1 MTGLHQVSIESA
13 EDLLAALNL
22 GSVIR
27 QTDATAINARSSR
40 SHAVFSLTLTQRKSR
55 AETMMLKDKR
65 MSMPADAF
73 TETVVTESKLHFVDL
88 AGSER
93 LKHTQASGE
102 RAKEG
107 ISINAG
113 LASLGKVISQLSSR
127 NAGTHVSYRDSKLT
141 RLLQDSLGRNAI
153 TYLIA
158 CVTPAEFHLSE
169 TVNTVQYAQRARA
182 IQTRPQIQ
190 QVDDGDKQAV
200 IDRLRAEIQF
210 LRSQMIGAEQGGNV
224 DLSGRKANSTETEA
238 KLQNQLLDLQENYA
252 NLSQRHVRLMSE
264 MTKDHQRTSEDVVL
278 PDGPSSDNAI
288 ERIKRSASFADAVEQ
303 VVLEYEK
310 TIQSLESSLSK
321 TRSTLSTSENT
332 LLEKETRCAYVQTVN
347 QQLQTRIQ
355 KLIDRET
362 NNEQYIHEMES
373 RLDGVAGGEERQTGM
388 LSELRKEISR
398 LRESENTS
406 EDYIA
411 GLEDKL
417 AEAVNNTE
425 LLHREVNRLEDVLE
439 RQQSVGKM
447 DSLLQDLDKGFTKS
461 NGIHPAEHSYESSSR
476 ETHTPPSDE
485 EVLEEA
491 ITTPIPEDDS
501 DDNFKA
507 THSTKQLRNSQKLL
521 MLRTQTQAQSKFL
534 HEKLEVVNQELFD
547 LRVDHEST
555 LSEYDLLS
563 AKYEEVLRTLANFQE
578 ESRHGASSGFH
589 FLAHEEADDG
599 QRDGNQSSSRS
610 LSLELSSLGQ
620 STEATDATELG
631 STVHPAQS
639 QRSLEIASREIGKA
653 GDADQDRLL
662 SRHSAEYS
670 ALQQRY
676 EALHD
681 QHLDTLDLVEELK
694 TEVSKI
700 KHSHKNSS
708 LNNNLIRRKS
718 SQNLLSVDRAHRSL
732 ASLENIAADN
742 FGDNLD
748 IMDNFHLNL
757 NTLTHELHQRTERV
771 QELESDLS
779 NTKKELDTKM
789 TIISGLARER
799 TSKAIATSPMEMSM
813 LSAMQDQINDLERQ
827 LVSSHETSG
836 VREQDLLQEI
846 STLRK
851 HLEGQDAPEQ
861 PLDMPGALPMTPME
875 SPLHSEHQDPTRIV
889 QLEAQIAHW
898 QDKHNVIVESM
909 QESERRLLSTIAEL
923 EHTAASLDSN
933 HKNKAIEVETLM
945 NSTAAAAA
953 AFELEREKHEQTV
966 QYLKKEIQ
974 ARASTIG
981 SQASRLVTIEKDLT
995 RALTEIQQH
1004 NEIGVSTIK
1013 SLDDHREHIQ
1023 SLEGQLAEHQAIIS
1037 THKDELA
1044 TLQNDHE
1051 AQMEA
1056 NRASIL
1062 RGVEGDLS
1070 ARYVEHTNTL
1080 QKNIQNLELVI
1091 QNKDTEIERHRK
1103 KLNDGSSVI
1112 ENLREQNKTHSRKA
1126 SEAFD
1131 EAKETRTRLEIAEE
1145 AKDQAESSLIDAQN
1159 RLQELERAT
1168 QQLNKELETVRGKEE
1183 RASRLVEELEGQLHS
1198 TFEHSRKATSRL
1210 SHLQVIRDQ
1219 ELTDARTTLVKVQDE
1234 SALLRARLEQL
1245 EVSFDHTGLVF
1256 ADCMQVGRGRG
1267 SPIVDSPS
1275 SERANSLNSQ
1285 MRNLAV
1291 SSLPS
1296 PPPTQPLPPIPTSP
1310 RESRQNGA
1318 SSPNGQR
1325 ASQQIPSLQYVEERD
1340 ARLRTME
1347 KHLKAEKQLTQTL
1360 EDALSDLEPQVSK
1373 YKKELEAWKGKAWQ
1387 YENELNTLRRE
1398 RQTNRQSLQQV
1409 EEAKIKQRE
1418 AEIARQHLEERMAAL
1433 NKKKKKGGLNCF

>member
-1 MTGLHQVSIESA
+1 MTGLHQVNIESA

-40 SHAVFSLTLTQRKSR
+40 SHAVFSLTLTQRKSKV
-55 AETMMLKDKR
+55 ETMMLKDKR
-65 MSMPADAF
+65 ISMPADAF
-73 TETVVTESKLHFVDL
+73 TETVATESKLHFVDL

-127 NAGTHVSYRDSKLT
+127 NAGTHISYRDSKLT
-141 RLLQDSLGRNAI
+141 RLLQDSLGGNAI

-190 QVDDGDKQAV
+190 QVEDGDKQAV
-200 IDRLRAEIQF
+200 INRLRAEIQF
-210 LRSQMIGAEQGGNV
+210 LRSQMTGAEQGGNM
-224 DLSGRKANSTETEA
+224 DLSKRKSNSAEMEA
-238 KLQNQLLDLQENYA
+238 RLQNQLFDLQENYA

-264 MTKDHQRTSEDVVL
+264 MTKDHQGTPEDAAL
-278 PDGPSSDNAI
+278 PGANSDNAI

-321 TRSTLSTSENT
+321 TRSTLSASENS
-332 LLEKETRCAYVQTVN
+332 LLEKETRYAYVQTIN
-347 QQLQTRIQ
+347 QQLQSRIQ

-362 NNEQYIHEMES
+362 NNEQYIHEIES
-373 RLDGVAGGEERQTGM
+373 RLDGAAGGEERQTVM
-388 LSELRKEISR
+388 LSELRKEVSR

-447 DSLLQDLDKGFTKS
+447 DTLLQDLDQGFVES
-461 NGIHPAEHSYESSSR
+461 NGIHPAEHSYNSSSQEVR
-476 ETHTPPSDE
+476 TPPSDE
-485 EVLEEA
+485 EMLEEA

-501 DDNFKA
+501 DGNFEA
-507 THSTKQLRNSQKLL
+507 TRSTKQRRNSQKLL
-521 MLRTQTQAQSKFL
+521 ALKTQTQAQSNFL
-534 HEKLEVVNQELFD
+534 QEKLEVVNQELFD

-555 LSEYDLLS
+555 LSNYDLLS
-563 AKYEEVLRTLANFQE
+563 AKYEEALRTLAAFQE
-578 ESRHGASSGFH
+578 ESRHGTSSGFP
-589 FLAHEEADDG
+589 FLAHEGANDG
-599 QRDGNQSSSRS
+599 QRDGKQSSSRS

-620 STEATDATELG
+620 STEATEATEVG

-639 QRSLEIASREIGKA
+639 QRSPEVASREIGKA
-653 GDADQDRLL
+653 GNVDQDRML

-700 KHSHKNSS
+700 KHSHQNSG

-742 FGDNLD
+742 FGDNPD

-813 LSAMQDQINDLERQ
+813 LSAMQDQVNDLERQ
-827 LVSSHETSG
+827 LVSSHETYG
-836 VREQDLLQEI
+836 VREQDLLREI

-851 HLEGQDAPEQ
+851 HLEEQDALEK
-861 PLDMPGALPMTPME
+861 PLDMPGALPITPME
-875 SPLHSEHQDPTRIV
+875 SPMHSGYHDPTRIV
-889 QLEAQIAHW
+889 QLEAQVAHW

-923 EHTAASLDSN
+923 EQTTASLESN
-933 HKNKAIEVETLM
+933 RKNKAMEVATLM

-953 AFELEREKHEQTV
+953 AFELERERHEQIV
-966 QYLKKEIQ
+966 QHLKNEIQ
-974 ARASTIG
+974 ARAGTIG
-981 SQASRLVTIEKDLT
+981 AQASRLITLEKDLT
-995 RALTEIQQH
+995 RALMEIQQH
-1004 NEIGVSTIK
+1004 NEIGASTIK

-1023 SLEGQLAEHQAIIS
+1023 SLERQLAEHQSIINN
-1037 THKDELA
+1037 HKDELTA
-1044 TLQNDHE
+1044 LQNDHE
-1051 AQMEA
+1051 IQMEA
-1056 NRASIL
+1056 HRASLL

-1070 ARYVEHTNTL
+1070 ARHVEQTNAL
-1080 QKNIQNLELVI
+1080 QKKIQDLELVI
-1091 QNKDTEIERHRK
+1091 QSKDTEIERHK
-1103 KLNDGSSVI
+1103 TKLNDGSSVI

-1131 EAKETRTRLEIAEE
+1131 EAKETRTRLEMAEE
-1145 AKDQAESSLIDAQN
+1145 AKEQAESNLNEAQN
-1159 RLQELERAT
+1159 RLQELQWET
-1168 QQLNKELETVRGKEE
+1168 QQLNKELETVREKEE
-1183 RASRLVEELEGQLHS
+1183 RSSRLVEELEGQLHS

-1219 ELTDARTTLVKVQDE
+1219 ELIDARTTLVKAQDE
-1234 SALLRARLEQL
+1234 SALLRARLEQI
-1245 EVSFDHTGLVF
+1245 EVGFHHIGLVY
-1256 ADCMQVGRGRG
+1256 ANCVQIGRGRG
-1267 SPIVDSPS
+1267 SPIVDSPN
-1275 SERANSLNSQ
+1275 SERANSLTSQ

-1291 SSLPS
+1291 ASLPS

-1325 ASQQIPSLQYVEERD
+1325 ISQQIPSLQYVEERD

-1360 EDALSDLEPQVSK
+1360 EEALSDLETQVSK
-1373 YKKELEAWKGKAWQ
+1373 SKKELEAWRGKAWQ

-1398 RQTNRQSLQQV
+1398 RQANRQSLQQV